1 MGQFRPGDYSV
12 LLASQERFL
21 DFQTIT
27 FKMAREVSIKP
38 KVFTIWTFKNAFAD
52 PCSEA
57 KKGEVIIGW
66 EISCLLESLLTF
78 KLIQN

>member
-1 MGQFRPGDYSV
+1 MGEFRPGDYSV

-21 DFQTIT
+21 GFQTIT

-57 KKGEVIIGW
+57 KKGESDYWMGNQLSVGVITD
-66 EISCLLESLLTF
+66 L
-78 KLIQN
+78 